1 MKIAAVNFR
10 GLSLWRLHPGGTR
23 TYLIPFALWP
33 RACRK
38 GNSPLQGFPLLVSFQ
53 VPPGNVLAMP
63 NYSLMAHLGGLLPS
77 WHLWCSLAFSS
88 PLLPW
93 CSPGTAAL
101 RCSAP
106 SEAATQDLETFRG
119 MVRLYTPALLMVTAA
134 VFLNCVAP
142 RIASLCAC
150 MHLRSMHN

>member
-33 RACRK
+33 RACTK
-38 GNSPLQGFPLLVSFQ
+38 GNSLLQGFPLLVPFQ
-53 VPPGNVLAMP
+53 VPPGNVLAVP
-63 NYSLMAHLGGLLPS
+63 SYSPMAHLGRLLLS

-93 CSPGTAAL
+93 ARQELWLFAAPHHL
-101 RCSAP
+101 R
-106 SEAATQDLETFRG
+106 QQHGIWETFRG
-119 MVRLYTPALLMVTAA
+119 TVRPYISALPMTTAS
-134 VFLNCVAP
+134 VFPNWVAP
-142 RIASLCAC
+142 RTASLCAC
-150 MHLRSMHN
+150 THLRSMHN